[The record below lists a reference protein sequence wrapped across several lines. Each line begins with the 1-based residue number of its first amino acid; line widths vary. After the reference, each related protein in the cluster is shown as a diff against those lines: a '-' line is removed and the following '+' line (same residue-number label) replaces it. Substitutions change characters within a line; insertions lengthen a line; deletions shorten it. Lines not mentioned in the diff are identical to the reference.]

1 VHSPAWQLSP
11 SAPGAP
17 GSAVSLHNLSLEE
30 ILDHR
35 DFAADLQ
42 DQAQLD
48 GDDQLAMGAFMTY
61 CQLDAE
67 LARRIPSY

>member
-1 VHSPAWQLSP
+1 MN
-11 SAPGAP
+11 
-17 GSAVSLHNLSLEE
+17 LHTLSLEE
-30 ILDHR
+30 VLNHR